1 MLIKRT
7 KEERRTGKNHTS
19 IIGPS
24 PVGGRRG
31 GGIRVSRLRSDRRHG
46 LDVARGSGQ
55 ASVRAAVS
63 GWKAVRVLQA
73 PQELVQKLRVVI
85 QGGGGK
91 LFVIEKLR
99 RPDRQLGDAITVV
112 VVEVAVLVPDLGGVR
127 HVLDVEAIVGGKVN
141 AENVRERGC
150 GVRMTFV
157 VD

>member
-1 MLIKRT
+1 M
-7 KEERRTGKNHTS
+7 
-19 IIGPS
+19 
-24 PVGGRRG
+24 
-31 GGIRVSRLRSDRRHG
+31 
-46 LDVARGSGQ
+46 
-55 ASVRAAVS
+55 
-63 GWKAVRVLQA
+63 
-73 PQELVQKLRVVI
+73 QKLRVVI
-85 QGGGGK
+85 QSGGGK